1 VFDGHGGRAAVDFVS
16 ERLSKN
22 VVSAVVGAAGTETR
36 REASSEEDAVSA
48 AIKAAYLATD
58 SELLT
63 QHQVCVRDS
72 DAYAHKH
79 VIGSFLRL
87 FTGSTHFHTLNA
99 SKS

>member
-1 VFDGHGGRAAVDFVS
+1 MFDGHGGRAAVDFVS

-22 VVSAVVGAAGTETR
+22 VVSAVVAAAGTEAR

-72 DAYAHKH
+72 DAYAHTRYR
-79 VIGSFLRL
+79 FLRL
-87 FTGSTHFHTLNA
+87 FTRSTHFHTLNA